1 MVKKM
6 LKLNASDFGVCAG
19 VIGGFFLLLE
29 LIINIVMAAVKPD
42 SVPTMAA
49 LLLPCTAF
57 MMCLCINV
65 FQVPL
70 QFDLLL
76 RFGVSRRRALA
87 GVVGIMACETVFAFL
102 VALVLAQVDR
112 LIANLWLAARPELE
126 LEVLAVPL
134 WASALMAAGALALG
148 LVCGAVIQHFGRKA
162 MAILWVA
169 FMAFVVLMNATGWD
183 VLDELGSIP
192 PAAIAAAA
200 LAVAA
205 ALAWSVRTL
214 LRACVKK

>member
-1 MVKKM
+1 MIKKM

-29 LIINIVMAAVKPD
+29 LVINIVMAAVRPD

-49 LLLPCTAF
+49 ILLPCAAF
-57 MMCLCINV
+57 MLCLFINV

-70 QFDLLL
+70 QFDFLL

-87 GVVGIMACETVFAFL
+87 GVVGIMACETVSAFL
-102 VALVLAQVDR
+102 AALVLAQADR

-126 LEVLAVPL
+126 LEAMSIPL
-134 WASALMAAGALALG
+134 WGSALMAAGALALG
-148 LVCGAVIQHFGRKA
+148 LVCGAVIQRFGRKA

-183 VLDELGSIP
+183 VLDELDSIP
-192 PAAIAAAA
+192 TAAIAVGA

-205 ALAWSVRTL
+205 ALAWSVRSL
-214 LRACVKK
+214 LRACVKG